1 MRTKRINAF
10 NYTVYLCIVG
20 KGISIEMTQR
30 PKLLWSG
37 DIIAKTGF
45 ARVTENVL
53 ERICDDYEVVVLAN
67 NHWGDP
73 DPLCN
78 KYKIYPSS
86 NRFQTAPFGEQRIRE
101 IVEKEKPDLVFIM
114 NDLWILNELYR
125 QIQDIH
131 KTGAFKFV
139 GYYPMDS
146 YGWTG
151 CILDTMNDWDASI
164 CYTEFGAKE
173 VVAAG
178 YQKPIAVIPHGITKG
193 QFYPMDKTKARKR
206 LGLSDDIFV
215 VFNGNRN
222 QFRKR
227 IDITAEAFAK
237 FAVDKPDT
245 QLYLHMGLKDQGWDV
260 MPLFA
265 RAMSRVGLDPNGRI
279 ILTSQTEGP
288 PNVEVDFLNAIY
300 NSADVGVNTCKG
312 EGHGLVNHEHAACR
326 VAQVVPDHTST
337 KEIFEGYGKL
347 IRCDHVD
354 VDTNYAREMPC
365 PSSNHLA
372 EILTELYEDREL
384 LDDVAQRCY
393 ERATSRY
400 YDWDYVAPQFNGLFH
415 EVLDG
420 SYGKAHDVREV
431 TEEEK
436 EEEVVRPRKERKKR
450 VVGK

>member
-1 MRTKRINAF
+1 MTK
-10 NYTVYLCIVG
+10 
-20 KGISIEMTQR
+20 K

-53 ERICDDYEVVVLAN
+53 ERLCDDYEVVVLGN
-67 NHWGDP
+67 NWWGDP
-73 DPLCN
+73 HPLCD
-78 KYKIYPSS
+78 KYLIYPSS
-86 NRFQTAPFGEQRIRE
+86 TRHQTAPFGEQRIRE

-151 CILDTMNDWDASI
+151 CILDTMNEWDASI

-173 VVAAG
+173 VVACG

-193 QFYPMDKTKARKR
+193 QFYPMDKKEARKR

-227 IDITAEAFAK
+227 IDITAEGFAK
-237 FAVDKPDT
+237 FAKDKPDT
-245 QLYLHMGLKDQGWDV
+245 QLYLHMGLKDQGWDL

-265 RAMSRVGLDPNGRI
+265 RAMSREGLDPNGRI
-279 ILTSQTEGP
+279 ILTAQTEGP

-300 NSADVGVNTCKG
+300 NAADVGVNTCKG
-312 EGHGLVNHEHAACR
+312 EGHGLVNHEHAGCR

-337 KEIFEGYGKL
+337 KEIFEGAGRL

-365 PSSNHLA
+365 PSSDHLA
-372 EILTELYEDREL
+372 EILTDLYENREK
-384 LDDVAQRCY
+384 LDETARLCY
-393 ERATSRY
+393 ERATSPC
-400 YDWDYVAPQFNGLFH
+400 YDWDNIAPQFGGLFQ

-420 SYGKAHDVREV
+420 SYGGAHLAQKAADKNMK
-431 TEEEK
+431 EK
-436 EEEVVRPRKERKKR
+436 GKKKEKRKKR
-450 VVGK
+450 LVGAVA